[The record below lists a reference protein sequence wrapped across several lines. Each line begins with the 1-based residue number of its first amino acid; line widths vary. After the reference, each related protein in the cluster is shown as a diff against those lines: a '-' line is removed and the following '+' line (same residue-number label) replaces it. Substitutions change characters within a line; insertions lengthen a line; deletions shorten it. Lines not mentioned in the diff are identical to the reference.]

1 MSSSTAMR
9 GVILKRWWPAID
21 PLPPDSFARLHW
33 GVSLLPA
40 AGDCI
45 DHPDSCGDHE
55 FGGLDYGSLVAV
67 APFHWPET
75 REF

>member
-1 MSSSTAMR
+1 MFGKSWKTW
-9 GVILKRWWPAID
+9 LPAID
-21 PLPPDSFARLHW
+21 PLPPDSFACLHW

-45 DHPDSCGDHE
+45 DHPDSCGDPE
-55 FGGLDYGSLVAV
+55 SCGLVYSPVVAV